1 MDFSV
6 NISKITPPY
15 LPQILYRPRLLDL
28 LSRNKDKK
36 LILIIG
42 QAAQGKS
49 TLAASYVRAP
59 KIPSPWMNLE
69 KEDSDPVNLYHLM
82 VQSLQHALKDINFSH
97 LLSYP
102 PEIMGPREEIPL
114 YREWAQ
120 SIFKE
125 VSLPIQ
131 IVMDGLDQL
140 STTAPVFKFLQVLLE
155 DSPPNIHLIL
165 LSREIP
171 PPVLEFQH
179 LKIRQ
184 QALVLTN
191 EDLAFTQDEI
201 EEFFK
206 KVRGISFDTDQVKKI
221 HSATEGWI
229 GALILFAEFLGRFQE
244 SAREKFISEDF
255 PDHFKKEIFQYFGK
269 EIFSSLSE
277 QVQEFLIKSSL
288 IDLIE
293 PAFVRDFIA
302 MENSEEILREHVR
315 KNLFVHSYYDDK
327 KGWLFQYHHLFR
339 DFLKAKFVTSVGHKE
354 QKSLLLKA
362 GTLYDQRGELEN
374 SVKYLLEARAYPR
387 AASVIER
394 LGMDLLQKGRINDLS
409 KWLSD
414 LPEDTIQDNPW
425 LLFYLAMTKRFLGGR
440 ENLIALQKAYTL
452 FKQEGDMRGTLI
464 SLAHLIERF
473 VQTGIHLAPIEGLI
487 EEGEAILHQLE
498 SNEYPYERA
507 VLWYSIGLGR
517 ILGEGDI
524 RKGIWAC
531 QNAYSIAKQLRDVGL
546 QAYAL
551 CFSALGY
558 VLLGEFSLAD
568 ESRKKIE
575 KFAEK
580 TVHPEFR
587 AIELTVQCLLANH
600 RGDFG
605 KAEILVQKLQEE
617 IERHGFVYMVPWT
630 FEISGYLKAA
640 QEEFS
645 EAEKI
650 GKHYLSTALSIK
662 NSFLKGLA
670 YRLLGLIY
678 LHQNDL
684 EKAREAINQCIHAFS
699 TEAPSKYHLNRAKIK
714 LGLVCTHLKEY
725 KRAEKALDEALQYFS
740 SISSHISL
748 AEIHLATAFLL
759 YDQRK
764 NADAAA
770 HLRTGFKIAEDKRYE
785 YFYNFGKK
793 YLMKACLLALELK
806 VEGAIDYAA
815 YLLSTRLS
823 SVAEEELKKLS
834 NHPDPRVREKAWEI
848 RRKIHRSKAPPLRIE
863 TLGPFRLFRGDSLME
878 EDEWDRSQPKK
889 LLKTIISYGD
899 ERVPKEIIIDELWP
913 EENPRAA
920 GRNFKTTLQR
930 LRKSLEP
937 FIHKDFGSSYIH
949 LHDNI
954 VFLDPELCHVDADGF
969 LSLIKM
975 AQEKEKRGD
984 GKGTFSFYAEAL
996 EIYKGDFLPE
1006 ELYAPWA
1013 DKKREEL
1020 RAKYIELLNKM
1031 AKLHEKQG
1039 AMRKAVDCYKKA
1051 IQVDPL
1057 IEESYQKLMTFYSSK
1072 GVYNEGLR
1080 TYEDCKKV
1088 LKKEL
1093 KTKPDSTTTALYN
1106 KILEKISS
1114 SRPTQGKAPSGGK
1127 SVKKN
1132 VGV

>member
-1 MDFSV
+1 MDVSV

-15 LPQILYRPRLLDL
+15 LPQILYRPRLLNL
-28 LSRNKDKK
+28 IEANKEKK
-36 LILIIG
+36 LILILG
-42 QAAQGKS
+42 QAAQGKT
-49 TLAASYVRAP
+49 TLAASYGKASN
-59 KIPSPWMNLE
+59 IPLVWVNVDRNE
-69 KEDSDPVNLYHLM
+69 SDPISLFYLI
-82 VQSLQHALKDINFSH
+82 VQSLQHALKEINFPY

-102 PEIMGPREEIPL
+102 SQIMGPREEIPL

-125 VSLPIQ
+125 VSIPIQ
-131 IVMDGLDQL
+131 IVMDGLDRL
-140 STTAPVFKFLQVLLE
+140 FADAPSFKFLQALVE
-155 DSPPNIHLIL
+155 DSPPNIHLML

-191 EDLAFTQDEI
+191 EDLAFSQDETKK
-201 EEFFK
+201 FFK
-206 KVRGISFDTDQVKKI
+206 KVRGISLDADQLKKI
-221 HSATEGWI
+221 HSATEGWV
-229 GALILFAEFLGRFQE
+229 GGLILLSE
-244 SAREKFISEDF
+244 SLLKLSDVSREKYIAQELPGFF
-255 PDHFKKEIFQYFGK
+255 NKEIFQYFGK
-269 EIFSSLSE
+269 EILSSQPKE
-277 QVQEFLIKSSL
+277 VQQFLLKSSMMD
-288 IDLIE
+288 IIE
-293 PAFVRDFIA
+293 PSFAKEVFEI
-302 MENSEEILREHVR
+302 ENSEGILREHVR
-315 KNLFVHSYYDDK
+315 KNLFVQSFYDEK
-327 KGWLFQYHHLFR
+327 KGWLFRYHHMFRNFLRSKYLADTNAEERYSLNLKIGNLF
-339 DFLKAKFVTSVGHKE
+339 K
-354 QKSLLLKA
+354 
-362 GTLYDQRGELEN
+362 QRGELEN
-374 SVKYLLEARAYPR
+374 STKYFLEAKAYHQ

-394 LGMDLLQKGRINDLS
+394 FGMDLLQKGRGEDLS
-409 KWLSD
+409 RWLLA
-414 LPEDTIQDNPW
+414 LPEDSIQDNPW

-440 ENLIALQKAYTL
+440 ENLIALQKAHTL

-487 EEGEAILHQLE
+487 EEGEAVLQQLE

-531 QNAYSIAKQLRDVGL
+531 QNAYSISKQLGDISL

-551 CFSALGY
+551 CFSAFGF

-568 ESRKKIE
+568 EARKKIE
-575 KFAEK
+575 KVAEK
-580 TVHPEFR
+580 SVYPEFN
-587 AIELTVQCLLANH
+587 AIQLTVQCLLANH

-617 IERHGFVYMVPWT
+617 IEKHGFVYMVPWAY
-630 FEISGYLKAA
+630 EISGYLRAA
-640 QEEFS
+640 EGEFS

-650 GKHYLSTALSIK
+650 GKQYLNTALSME
-662 NSFLKGLA
+662 NSLLKGLA

-678 LHQNDL
+678 LHQKDFK
-684 EKAREAINQCIHAFS
+684 KAREAINQSIHVFS
-699 TEAPSKYHLNRAKIK
+699 TEAASKYHLNRAKIK
-714 LGLVCTHLKEY
+714 LAMVCTHLKEY
-725 KRAEKALDEALQYFS
+725 KMAEKALDEALQYFS

-770 HLRTGFKIAEDKRYE
+770 HLRTGFKIAEDKKYE
-785 YFYNFGKK
+785 YLYNFGKK

-815 YLLSTRLS
+815 YLLATRLS
-823 SVAEEELKKLS
+823 SVAEEKLKKLS
-834 NHPDPRVREKAWEI
+834 NHPDSRVKEKAWEI

-863 TLGPFRLFRGDSLME
+863 TLGTFRLFHGGSLME

-913 EENPRAA
+913 DESPSVAE
-920 GRNFKTTLQR
+920 RNFKTTLQR

-937 FIHKDFGSSYIH
+937 FILKDFGSSYIH
-949 LHDNI
+949 LHNNI
-954 VFLDPELCHVDADGF
+954 VFLDQELCHVDANRF
-969 LSLIKM
+969 SSLLKM
-975 AQEKEKRGD
+975 AEEKGKRGD
-984 GKGTFSFYAEAL
+984 WKGAFSFYAEAL

-1006 ELYAPWA
+1006 ELYAPWP

-1031 AKLHEKQG
+1031 AKFHEKQG

-1051 IQVDPL
+1051 IQIDPL

-1072 GVYNEGLR
+1072 GAYNEALR
-1080 TYEDCKKV
+1080 MYEECKKA
-1088 LKKEL
+1088 LKKGL
-1093 KTKPDSTTTALYN
+1093 K
-1106 KILEKISS
+1106 
-1114 SRPTQGKAPSGGK
+1114 SRPDETTDAIH
-1127 SVKKN
+1127 KKIMERISTSLPPARKGPEIEKMRRRK
-1132 VGV
+1132 V